1 MTKTKL
7 LDALRLSEEQNKP
20 ISDWW
25 DEFVT
30 LTALVA
36 NASTE
41 AIDEAWNEVDITA
54 EIGE

>member
-41 AIDEAWNEVDITA
+41 AIDEAWNEVDSAA